1 MSKRNRD
8 RSVAGQEAASTA
20 RPTGTLSSPHETMA
34 LQDAGR
40 TQTIRKRL
48 NEIRRQKQVMIGG
61 VILIVFVAAAAFAP
75 LVTTNSPTLINGYV
89 RLRSPNTYYFFG
101 TDSQGRDVFARVIY
115 GARLSLRVGFLTSLF
130 TLFFGTLFGLIAG
143 YYRKVDGLI
152 MRITDGMMAFPGIIL
167 AIGIMAVR
175 GASVANIIIALTV
188 VATPRVVRLVR
199 SIVITLREE
208 QFVDAAIATGNPSWR
223 VLLRHILPN
232 TLSPLIV
239 QISFIF
245 AEAILAEATL
255 SFLGAGAPPEI
266 PSWGAMLADSKNLLR
281 QAPWTMFFPGAALA
295 LTVFALNLVG
305 DGLRDMLDPR
315 LRQR

>member
-1 MSKRNRD
+1 MSESD
-8 RSVAGQEAASTA
+8 RHLTTAGQEGVASTRLAGKAASSDRT
-20 RPTGTLSSPHETMA
+20 A
-34 LQDAGR
+34 LQLAPQRSQFQR
-40 TQTIRKRL
+40 TWYQL
-48 NEIRRQKQVMIGG
+48 RRHKQILVGG
-61 VILIVFVAAAAFAP
+61 AILLILAFAAIFAP
-75 LVTTNSPTLINGYV
+75 LITTNSPTLIDGYV
-89 RLRSPNTYYFFG
+89 RLRDPNQYYFFG
-101 TDSQGRDVFARVIY
+101 TDSQGRDVYSRVVY

-130 TLFFGTLFGLIAG
+130 TLFFGTLFGLVAG

-152 MRITDGMMAFPGIIL
+152 MRIIDGMMAFPGIIL

-175 GASVANIIIALTV
+175 GASVSNIIIALTV
-188 VATPRVVRLVR
+188 VGTPRVVRLIR
-199 SIVITLREE
+199 SVVITLREE
-208 QFVDAAIATGNPSWR
+208 QFVDAAIATGNPSSR
-223 VLLRHILPN
+223 VLWRHILPN

-239 QISFIF
+239 QMSFIF
-245 AEAILAEATL
+245 AEAVLAEATL

-295 LTVFALNLVG
+295 LTVFSLNLLG